1 MSLGAGLLLALLAI
15 GWMWLVGWAIARL
28 FRASLS
34 LPEVLAW
41 SFACGF
47 VFQGRFYESLLLV
60 EAHAVAGSLIAA
72 GGAVIAFSLFR
83 RRPSAR
89 FADVSRPE
97 GRAWALAA
105 ALSVPWLVFA
115 LESTAEPM
123 WTTDYLAIWGLKA
136 KIIFFSVAIPDR
148 LFHDSFTFWSHP
160 EYPLLLPL
168 SLASL
173 TAVLGTFDEQSLA
186 LLYPAFQAATIL
198 LLFGH
203 LRRRVSFAAG
213 ATAAAAAAFCFPLY
227 RAVNAGSAEIPLAFA
242 FVLAGTVF
250 LDALD
255 DDTTALRV
263 RLLIA
268 SHLCATLK
276 QEGTLFVGLLALACF
291 VRWVVR
297 RKRSSLIAGFCLLL
311 PVILHAALR
320 RIAAAPESRRDFD
333 FTLLSPGRSSELA
346 ERGLD
351 VVRHLLRVELPG
363 AALPLAGLVLLLVF
377 SRRRREDILL
387 PVLLAQ
393 VAAYAAAAS
402 ISAFGPG
409 WQLESAFGRT
419 TIALVP
425 VLAVVLGA
433 RASSLTPAADATSQR
448 TR

>member
-1 MSLGAGLLLALLAI
+1 MSPGAALLLALLAI

-28 FRASLS
+28 FCASLS
-34 LPEVLAW
+34 LPEVIAW
-41 SFACGF
+41 SLACGF
-47 VFQGRFYESLLLV
+47 VFQGRFYEALLLV
-60 EAHAVAGSLIAA
+60 GAHAAAGSLVAA
-72 GGAVIAFSLFR
+72 GGAVIAFSLIR

-89 FADVSRPE
+89 LPDGGRPE
-97 GRAWALAA
+97 GRVWALAA

-115 LESTAEPM
+115 LESIAEPM

-136 KIIFFSVAIPDR
+136 KIIFFSAAIPDR
-148 LFHDSFTFWSHP
+148 LFHDPFTFWSHP

-173 TAVLGTFDEQSLA
+173 AAMLGRFDDQALA
-186 LLYPAFQAATIL
+186 LLYPAFEAATIL

-203 LRRRVSFAAG
+203 LRRRISLAAG
-213 ATAAAAAAFCFPLY
+213 AAAASAAALCFPLY

-242 FVLAGTVF
+242 FVLAGTAF
-250 LDALD
+250 LDSLD

-276 QEGTLFVGLLALACF
+276 QEGALFVGLLALACF
-291 VRWVVR
+291 VRWAIR
-297 RKRSSLIAGFCLLL
+297 RKRSGLVAGFCLLL

-363 AALPLAGLVLLLVF
+363 AALPIAGLVLLLLF
-377 SRRRREDILL
+377 SRRRSEDVLL

-402 ISAFGPG
+402 LSAFGPS

-419 TIALVP
+419 TVALVP

-433 RASSLTPAADATSQR
+433 RASSLTAPTDAAPQR